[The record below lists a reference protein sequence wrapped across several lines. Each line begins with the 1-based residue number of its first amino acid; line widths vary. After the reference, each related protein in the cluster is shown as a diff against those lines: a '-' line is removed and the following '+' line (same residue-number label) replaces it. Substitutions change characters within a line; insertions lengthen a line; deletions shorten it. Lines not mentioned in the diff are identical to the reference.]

1 MAYSLK
7 QSVSKRFN
15 LYDFNGERFEMIN
28 LQKMA
33 GLKVLLVEND
43 RQIREALTKALLD
56 EGCLLR
62 SVWTGAGGLSLL
74 KEGSFD
80 VIISD
85 FSLPGI
91 DGFEFLKI
99 ANRYCPASIKIMVAA
114 YGDVD
119 PMSKVFKY
127 GIDDVIEKPFPY
139 ESLLYTI
146 SKHLFNRASRE
157 KVSPNK
163 LDKEI

>member
-1 MAYSLK
+1 
-7 QSVSKRFN
+7 
-15 LYDFNGERFEMIN
+15 MIN

-43 RQIREALTKALLD
+43 HYVREALTKALLD
-56 EGCLLR
+56 EGCSLKSVR
-62 SVWTGAGGLSLL
+62 SGAGGLSHL

-99 ANRYCPASIKIMVAA
+99 ANRYCPESIKIMVAA

-146 SKHLFNRASRE
+146 SKHMVSTGSRGMI
-157 KVSPNK
+157 SPDK
-163 LDKEI
+163 SKKEI

>member
-1 MAYSLK
+1 MAHSLK
-7 QSVSKRFN
+7 HSVSTRLN
-15 LYDFNGERFEMIN
+15 LYDFYGERFDMIN

-56 EGCLLR
+56 EGCLLHSVR
-62 SVWTGAGGLSLL
+62 SGAGGLSHL
-74 KEGSFD
+74 KDGYFD

-99 ANRYCPASIKIMVAA
+99 ANRYCPESIKIMVVG

-146 SKHLFNRASRE
+146 SKHLVNAGSGE
-157 KVSPNK
+157 KVSS
-163 LDKEI
+163 DKSYREI

>member
-1 MAYSLK
+1 
-7 QSVSKRFN
+7 
-15 LYDFNGERFEMIN
+15 MIN
-28 LQKMA
+28 LKKLA

-43 RQIREALTKALLD
+43 RFIREALTKVLLD
-56 EGCLLR
+56 EGCILD
-62 SVWTGAGGLSLL
+62 SAQSGARGLNYL
-74 KEGSFD
+74 KQGSFD

-85 FSLPGI
+85 YSLPGI

-99 ANRYCPASIKIMVAA
+99 ANRYWPESIKIMVAA

-127 GIDDVIEKPFPY
+127 GIDEVIEKPFPY

-146 SKHLFNRASRE
+146 SRHLVHNGSRR
-157 KVSPNK
+157 KTLTDKSG
-163 LDKEI
+163 KEI

>member
-1 MAYSLK
+1 
-7 QSVSKRFN
+7 
-15 LYDFNGERFEMIN
+15 MIN
-28 LQKMA
+28 LQNLA

-43 RQIREALTKALLD
+43 RSIRKALTKALLK
-56 EGCLLR
+56 EGCR
-62 SVWTGAGGLSLL
+62 VDSVGSGGEGLSYL
-74 KEGSFD
+74 KNKSAD

-91 DGFEFLKI
+91 DGFEFLKL
-99 ANRYCPASIKIMVAA
+99 AGRYGPGSIKIMVAA

-119 PMSKVFKY
+119 PMSKVFKH

-146 SKHLFNRASRE
+146 SKHLISSGSR
-157 KVSPNK
+157 
-163 LDKEI
+163 

>member
-1 MAYSLK
+1 MAHSLK
-7 QSVSKRFN
+7 NSVSKRLS
-15 LYDFNGERFEMIN
+15 LYDFNEERFVMIN
-28 LQKMA
+28 LQKIA

-56 EGCLLR
+56 EGCLLYSVR
-62 SVWTGAGGLSLL
+62 SGAGGLSHL

-99 ANRYCPASIKIMVAA
+99 ANRYCPESIKIMVAA

-119 PMSKVFKY
+119 PMSKVFKC

-146 SKHLFNRASRE
+146 SKHLVNRGSRK
-157 KVSPNK
+157 KVSPDK

>member
-1 MAYSLK
+1 
-7 QSVSKRFN
+7 
-15 LYDFNGERFEMIN
+15 MIN
-28 LQKMA
+28 LPKIA

-43 RQIREALTKALLD
+43 RPIREALTKALLD
-56 EGCLLR
+56 EGCLLHSVR
-62 SVWTGAGGLSLL
+62 SGAGGLAYL

-99 ANRYCPASIKIMVAA
+99 TNRYCPESIKILLAA

-119 PMSKVFKY
+119 PMSKVFKC

-146 SKHLFNRASRE
+146 SKHLVNKDSRK
-157 KVSPNK
+157 KVSS
-163 LDKEI
+163 DKSHKET

>member
-1 MAYSLK
+1 MFDCIVFGPVPEACPYLK
-7 QSVSKRFN
+7 DG
-15 LYDFNGERFEMIN
+15 Y
-28 LQKMA
+28 
-33 GLKVLLVEND
+33 
-43 RQIREALTKALLD
+43 
-56 EGCLLR
+56 
-62 SVWTGAGGLSLL
+62 
-74 KEGSFD
+74 FD

-99 ANRYCPASIKIMVAA
+99 ANRYCPESIKIMVVG

-139 ESLLYTI
+139 ESLLYTNFKT
-146 SKHLFNRASRE
+146 SG
-157 KVSPNK
+157 
-163 LDKEI
+163 

>member
-1 MAYSLK
+1 
-7 QSVSKRFN
+7 
-15 LYDFNGERFEMIN
+15 MIN

-33 GLKVLLVEND
+33 GLKVLLVENE
-43 RQIREALTKALLD
+43 REIREALTKALLD
-56 EGCLLR
+56 EGCLLHSVR
-62 SVWTGAGGLSLL
+62 SGAGGLSHL

-99 ANRYCPASIKIMVAA
+99 ANRYCPEAIKIMVAA

-119 PMSKVFKY
+119 PMSQVFKC

-146 SKHLFNRASRE
+146 SKHLVNTDSRK
-157 KVSPNK
+157 KVSSDK
-163 LDKEI
+163 SDKEI

>member
-1 MAYSLK
+1 
-7 QSVSKRFN
+7 
-15 LYDFNGERFEMIN
+15 
-28 LQKMA
+28 MA
-33 GLKVLLVEND
+33 GLEVLLVEND
-43 RQIREALTKALLD
+43 REIREVLTKALLN
-56 EGCLLR
+56 EGCLLH
-62 SVWTGAGGLSLL
+62 SVRFGAEGLSLL

-85 FSLPGI
+85 FSLPGM

-99 ANRYCPASIKIMVAA
+99 ANRHCPDAIKILVAA

-119 PMSKVFKY
+119 PMSTVFKH

-146 SKHLFNRASRE
+146 SKHLGQHRLTG
-157 KVSPNK
+157 KV
-163 LDKEI
+163 L

>member
-1 MAYSLK
+1 M
-7 QSVSKRFN
+7 V
-15 LYDFNGERFEMIN
+15 N
-28 LQKMA
+28 LQKLT
-33 GLKVLLVEND
+33 GLKILLVEND
-43 RQIREALTKALLD
+43 RYIRETLTKALLD
-56 EGCLLR
+56 EGCLLE
-62 SVWTGAGGLSLL
+62 SVHSSAGGLFYL

-80 VIISD
+80 IIISD

-99 ANRYCPASIKIMVAA
+99 ANRYCPESIKIMVAA

-127 GIDDVIEKPFPY
+127 GINEVIEKPFPY

-146 SKHLFNRASRE
+146 SRHLVQDGSRG
-157 KVSPNK
+157 KISTNK
-163 LDKEI
+163 SHKEI

>member
-1 MAYSLK
+1 LH
-7 QSVSKRFN
+7 SVGS
-15 LYDFNGERFEMIN
+15 
-28 LQKMA
+28 
-33 GLKVLLVEND
+33 
-43 RQIREALTKALLD
+43 
-56 EGCLLR
+56 
-62 SVWTGAGGLSLL
+62 GAGGLSHL

-99 ANRYCPASIKIMVAA
+99 ANRYSPESIKIMLAA
-114 YGDVD
+114 FGDVD
-119 PMSKVFKY
+119 PMSKVFEC

-146 SKHLFNRASRE
+146 SKHLVNTESRE
-157 KVSPNK
+157 KDSSNK
-163 LDKEI
+163 SNKEI

>member
-1 MAYSLK
+1 M
-7 QSVSKRFN
+7 V
-15 LYDFNGERFEMIN
+15 N
-28 LQKMA
+28 LQKIA

-43 RQIREALTKALLD
+43 REIREALTKALLD
-56 EGCLLR
+56 EGCLLHSAR
-62 SVWTGAGGLSLL
+62 SGAGGLSHLR
-74 KEGSFD
+74 EGSFD

-99 ANRYCPASIKIMVAA
+99 ANRYCPEAIKILVAA

-119 PMSKVFKY
+119 PMSKVFKH

-146 SKHLFNRASRE
+146 SKHLAQHQLQG
-157 KVSPNK
+157 KA
-163 LDKEI
+163 L

>member
-1 MAYSLK
+1 M
-7 QSVSKRFN
+7 V
-15 LYDFNGERFEMIN
+15 N
-28 LQKMA
+28 LQKLA

-43 RQIREALTKALLD
+43 RYIREALTKALLD
-56 EGCLLR
+56 EGCLLHSVR
-62 SVWTGAGGLSLL
+62 SGAGGLSHL
-74 KEGSFD
+74 KERPFD

-99 ANRYCPASIKIMVAA
+99 ANQYCPDAIKIMVAA

-146 SKHLFNRASRE
+146 SKHLVKTGSRG
-157 KVSPNK
+157 KISTNK
-163 LDKEI
+163 

>member
-1 MAYSLK
+1 
-7 QSVSKRFN
+7 
-15 LYDFNGERFEMIN
+15 MIN

-62 SVWTGAGGLSLL
+62 SVRSSAGGLLHL
-74 KEGSFD
+74 KEESFD

-99 ANRYCPASIKIMVAA
+99 ANRYCPESIKIMVAA

-146 SKHLFNRASRE
+146 SKHLVNTGSPE
-157 KVSPNK
+157 KFSSNK
-163 LDKEI
+163 SYKEI

>member
-1 MAYSLK
+1 
-7 QSVSKRFN
+7 
-15 LYDFNGERFEMIN
+15 MIN

-43 RQIREALTKALLD
+43 RHIREALTKALLG
-56 EGCLLR
+56 EGCLLHGVG
-62 SVWTGAGGLSLL
+62 SGAGGLSHL

-99 ANRYCPASIKIMVAA
+99 ANRYSPESIKIMLAA
-114 YGDVD
+114 FGDVD
-119 PMSKVFKY
+119 PMSKVFEC
-127 GIDDVIEKPFPY
+127 GIDDVIEKPFPH

-146 SKHLFNRASRE
+146 SKHLVKKGSLE
-157 KVSPNK
+157 KDSSNK
-163 LDKEI
+163 SNKEI

>member
-1 MAYSLK
+1 
-7 QSVSKRFN
+7 
-15 LYDFNGERFEMIN
+15 
-28 LQKMA
+28 MA
-33 GLKVLLVEND
+33 GLKVLLVENE
-43 RQIREALTKALLD
+43 QEIREVLTKALLD
-56 EGCLLR
+56 EGCILH
-62 SVWTGAGGLSLL
+62 SVGSGAEGLSHL
-74 KEGSFD
+74 KEGTFD

-99 ANRYCPASIKIMVAA
+99 AHRYCPEAIKILLAA

-119 PMSKVFKY
+119 PMSKVFKF

-146 SKHLFNRASRE
+146 SKHLG
-157 KVSPNK
+157 
-163 LDKEI
+163 

>member
-1 MAYSLK
+1 M
-7 QSVSKRFN
+7 
-15 LYDFNGERFEMIN
+15 
-28 LQKMA
+28 
-33 GLKVLLVEND
+33 
-43 RQIREALTKALLD
+43 
-56 EGCLLR
+56 
-62 SVWTGAGGLSLL
+62 

-91 DGFEFLKI
+91 DGFEFLKM
-99 ANRYCPASIKIMVAA
+99 ANRYCPESIKIMVAA

-146 SKHLFNRASRE
+146 SKHLANTSFRE
-157 KVSPNK
+157 KVSS
-163 LDKEI
+163 DISYKEI

>member
-1 MAYSLK
+1 MAHFLNK
-7 QSVSKRFN
+7 SVSKRLSLN
-15 LYDFNGERFEMIN
+15 DFNEEGFEMVN

-56 EGCLLR
+56 EGCLLHSVR
-62 SVWTGAGGLSLL
+62 SGAGGLSLL

-80 VIISD
+80 IIISD

-99 ANRYCPASIKIMVAA
+99 ANRYCPESIKIMIVA

-119 PMSKVFKY
+119 PMSKVFKF

-146 SKHLFNRASRE
+146 SKHLVSRGSRE
-157 KVSPNK
+157 KVSLNK
-163 LDKEI
+163 SNKEI